1 LHKYKPYVCVTFSK
15 FHTRSEMKKN
25 AMLLVL
31 FIALLH
37 PLSAQRSAKAKDEK
51 RFVDKLFVGGTLG
64 LMFGDITR
72 IDVEPIAGI
81 WVVPQWSL
89 GLGGRYGYFS
99 QRGTYLAGGRQVF
112 RSHLWGVSAFTQIL
126 PIPNLSDVTPIDVK
140 GGIIFHGGY
149 EALYLDQKLTEPF
162 SSTETGKTWVHLFLA
177 GAGYRQ
183 QLGERAAINILFL
196 WNLRPSSY
204 SPYTSTPII
213 RVNVTF

>member
-1 LHKYKPYVCVTFSK
+1 
-15 FHTRSEMKKN
+15 MKRFVILPI
-25 AMLLVL
+25 LL
-31 FIALLH
+31 FALLQ
-37 PLSAQRSAKAKDEK
+37 PLSAQKNTRAKEEK

-89 GLGGRYGYFS
+89 GVGGRYGYFS

-112 RSHLWGVSAFTQIL
+112 RSHLWGASAFTQIL
-126 PIPNLSDVTPIDVK
+126 PIPNLSEVTPINVK
-140 GGIIFHGGY
+140 GGIIFHGEY

-162 SSTETGKTWVHLFLA
+162 TSTETGKTWVHLYLA

-196 WNLRPSSY
+196 WDISPSGY
-204 SPYTSTPII
+204 SPYISSPII